1 MPKKP
6 RTLRRTLLT
15 AALALAAL
23 PVVAAANE
31 QPFSQT
37 VFFGDSLTDAGYF
50 RPLLPPG
57 VQAVTGQFTTNPG
70 LVWSQWLAQHYGTDA
85 SPNGNGQSGD
95 NYAAGGSRNGV
106 DVNGAL
112 GFTPSLATQATAY
125 LAANGGRADPDA
137 LYTVWGGA
145 NDLFAVAADPAN
157 AQAIIGGAVA
167 AQVGIIG
174 SLQAAGARYVLVPNI
189 PDLGLTPAQIAQ
201 GPGAQAQATALSTM
215 YNEALFG
222 ALAANGLS
230 VIPVDAFSF
239 LREVAANPA
248 MFGISNVTGTACMPQ
263 ITAQSLTCNPTSLVS
278 PDAPQTYLF
287 ADGVHPASGAHRA
300 LADLAMAAIEG
311 PRQMAVLP
319 HSAAGTGRNRAARLD
334 AQIAGRG
341 DASGSRWWADLRG
354 DFQRYAHGDHY
365 DGAGPALT
373 VGVDWGSDSLVYGG
387 FIGYGAQAND
397 WGRRRGEWDQSEISV
412 GGYLGWKSDAGG
424 WFNGQLSYT
433 SLDFDIER
441 QVTLGPAL
449 RTHSGSTD
457 GSNLGLAVQGGWE
470 FGDGALRHGP
480 VLGVVMQ
487 QIEIDGF
494 NESDPGL
501 STSLGYLDQEF
512 DSTVG
517 SAGWQLAYEI
527 HDHLQPYAR
536 LTVDREFEDEAGQ
549 AFARSQSIAGSL
561 PYAVPG
567 VEYDQSWV
575 TLTFGART
583 QLFGLDA
590 NIGASV
596 NSGEKRGKHAMVFAS
611 VGAGF

>member
-1 MPKKP
+1 MSKS
-6 RTLRRTLLT
+6 RTVRTALA
-15 AALALAAL
+15 AALALAVL
-23 PVVAAANE
+23 PAAANE

-50 RPLLPPG
+50 RPLLPPE

-70 LVWSQWLAQHYGTDA
+70 LVWAQWLALHYGTDA
-85 SPNGNGQSGD
+85 SANGNGQAGD
-95 NYAAGGSRNGV
+95 NHAAGGARMGV
-106 DVNGAL
+106 DANGAL
-112 GFTPSLATQATAY
+112 GFTPSLATQAAGY

-145 NDLFAVAADPAN
+145 NDLFAVAADPGN

-174 SLQAAGARYVLVPNI
+174 SLQAAGARYVLVPNT

-201 GPGAQAQATALSTM
+201 GPGAQAQGTALATM
-215 YNEALFG
+215 YNDALFG

-230 VIPVDAFSF
+230 VIPVDTFSF
-239 LREVAANPA
+239 LREIAANPA
-248 MFGISNVTGTACMPQ
+248 AFGISNVTGTACMPQ

-300 LADLAMAAIEG
+300 LADLALAAIEG

-319 HSAAGTGRNRAARLD
+319 HSAAGTGRNRAARVG
-334 AQIAGRG
+334 AQLAGRG
-341 DASGSRWWADLRG
+341 DASGSRWWTDLRG

-365 DGAGPALT
+365 DGVGPALT
-373 VGVDWGSDSLVYGG
+373 VGMDWGDNGLVYGG
-387 FIGYGAQAND
+387 FLGYGAQGND
-397 WGRRRGEWDQSEISV
+397 WGKRRGNWDQTELSI
-412 GGYLGWKSDAGG
+412 GGYLGWTGESGA
-424 WFNGQLSYT
+424 WANGQLSYT

-441 QVTLGPAL
+441 QVPLGPAL

-457 GSNLGLAVQGGWE
+457 GSNITLALQGGWE
-470 FGDGALRHGP
+470 FGEGAMRHGP
-480 VLGVVMQ
+480 VLGVVAQ
-487 QIEIDGF
+487 RIEVDGF
-494 NESDPGL
+494 NESDPTL
-501 STSLGYLDQEF
+501 STSLAYLDQEF

-517 SAGWQLAYEI
+517 SAGWQLAYTI
-527 HDHLQPYAR
+527 HDHLAPYAR
-536 LTVDREFEDEAGQ
+536 ITMDREFEDEAGQ

-583 QLFGLDA
+583 RLFGMDA
-590 NIGASV
+590 NIGASL
-596 NSGEKRGKHAMVFAS
+596 NNGQKGGKHAMVFAS

>member
-1 MPKKP
+1 MSK
-6 RTLRRTLLT
+6 RHAVQTALA
-15 AALALAAL
+15 AALALAVL
-23 PVVAAANE
+23 PAAAND

-50 RPLLPPG
+50 RPLLPPE

-70 LVWSQWLAQHYGTDA
+70 LVWSQWLAEFYGTQA
-85 SPNGNGQSGD
+85 RPNGNGQTGD
-95 NYAAGGSRNGV
+95 NHAAGGARVGV

-112 GFTPSLATQATAY
+112 GFTPSLATQAAGY

-145 NDLFAVAADPAN
+145 NDLFLVTADPAN

-174 SLQAAGARYVLVPNI
+174 SLQSAGARYILVPNI
-189 PDLGLTPAQIAQ
+189 PDLGLTPSFAAQ
-201 GPGAQAQATALSTM
+201 GPAAAGQGTMLSTL
-215 YNEALFG
+215 YNEGLFG
-222 ALAANGLS
+222 TLAANGLS
-230 VIPVDAFSF
+230 VIPVDTFAF

-248 MFGISNVTGTACMPQ
+248 AFGIGNVTGTACMPQ

-287 ADGVHPASGAHRA
+287 ADGVHPASGAHRI
-300 LADLAMAAIEG
+300 LADLAIAAIEG
-311 PRQMAVLP
+311 PRQGAVLP
-319 HSAAGTGRNRAARLD
+319 HSAAGTGRNRAARVG
-334 AQIAGRG
+334 AEIAARG
-341 DASGSRWWADLRG
+341 DDAGSRWWADLRG

-365 DGAGPALT
+365 DGAGPTLT
-373 VGVDWGSDSLVYGG
+373 VGMDWGSDGFTYGG
-387 FIGYGAQAND
+387 FLGYGVQGND
-397 WGRRRGEWDQSEISV
+397 WGKRRGNWDQSEVSI
-412 GGYLGWKSDAGG
+412 GGYAGWSGASGA
-424 WFNGQLSYT
+424 WVNGQASYT
-433 SLDFDIER
+433 RIDFDIER
-441 QVTLGPAL
+441 QVPLGPAL
-449 RTHSGSTD
+449 RTHAGSTD
-457 GSNLGLAVQGGWE
+457 GTNLTLAVQGGWD
-470 FGDGALRHGP
+470 FGEGALRHGP
-480 VLGVVMQ
+480 VLGLVAQ

-494 NESDPGL
+494 NESDPTL

-512 DSTVG
+512 DSMVG
-517 SAGWQLAYEI
+517 SAGWQLAYTI
-527 HDHLQPYAR
+527 HDRLVPYAR
-536 LTVDREFEDEAGQ
+536 LTVDREFEDAAAQ

-567 VEYDQSWV
+567 VEYDQSWM
-575 TLTFGART
+575 TLSFGART

-596 NSGEKRGKHAMVFAS
+596 NSGQKGGKHSMVFAS

>member
-1 MPKKP
+1 MSK
-6 RTLRRTLLT
+6 RHAVQTALA
-15 AALALAAL
+15 AALALAVL
-23 PVVAAANE
+23 PAAAND

-50 RPLLPPG
+50 RPLLPPE

-70 LVWSQWLAQHYGTDA
+70 LVWSQWLAEFYGTQA

-95 NYAAGGSRNGV
+95 NHAAGGARVGV

-112 GFTPSLATQATAY
+112 GFTPSLATQAAGY

-145 NDLFAVAADPAN
+145 NDLVVVTADPAN

-174 SLQAAGARYVLVPNI
+174 SLQSAGARYVLVPNI
-189 PDLGLTPAQIAQ
+189 PDLGLTPSFAAQ
-201 GPGAQAQATALSTM
+201 GPAAAGQGTMLSTL
-215 YNEALFG
+215 YNEGLFG
-222 ALAANGLS
+222 TLAANGLS
-230 VIPVDAFSF
+230 VIPVDTFAF

-248 MFGISNVTGTACMPQ
+248 AFGIGNVTGTACMPQ

-287 ADGVHPASGAHRA
+287 ADGVHPASGAHRI
-300 LADLAMAAIEG
+300 LADLAIAAIEG
-311 PRQMAVLP
+311 PRQVAVLP
-319 HSAAGTGRNRAARLD
+319 HSAAGTGRNRAARVGAEL
-334 AQIAGRG
+334 AARG
-341 DASGSRWWADLRG
+341 DDAGSRWWADLRG

-365 DGAGPALT
+365 DGAGPTLT
-373 VGVDWGSDSLVYGG
+373 VGMAWGSDGFTYGG
-387 FIGYGAQAND
+387 FLGYGVQGND
-397 WGRRRGEWDQSEISV
+397 WGKRRGNWDQSEVSV
-412 GGYLGWKSDAGG
+412 GGYAGWSGASGA
-424 WFNGQLSYT
+424 WVNGQVSYT
-433 SLDFDIER
+433 RIDFDIER
-441 QVTLGPAL
+441 QVPLGPML
-449 RTHSGSTD
+449 RTHAGSTD
-457 GSNLGLAVQGGWE
+457 GTNLTLAVQGGWD
-470 FGDGALRHGP
+470 FGEGALRHGP
-480 VLGVVMQ
+480 VLGLVAQ

-494 NESDPGL
+494 NESDPTL

-512 DSTVG
+512 DSMVG
-517 SAGWQLAYEI
+517 SAGWQLAYTI
-527 HDHLQPYAR
+527 HDRLVPYAR
-536 LTVDREFEDEAGQ
+536 LTVDREFEDAAAQ

-567 VEYDQSWV
+567 VEYDQSWM
-575 TLTFGART
+575 TLSFGART

-596 NSGEKRGKHAMVFAS
+596 NSGQKGGKHSMVFAS